1 MVGLLSWFDFVTV
14 VMVALGIW
22 VGRRR
27 GMSAELLDV
36 LLWIAI
42 VVVGALLTPSLGGWL
57 GQTVGFAP
65 ATSYILGYLTLAG
78 TLFLLFFLI
87 RRGFGEKLLSSD
99 TFGSME
105 YYLGMGAGAIRFL
118 CILLATLAVL
128 HAPKT
133 SQEELDRKL
142 RVQQDDLGSIYFP
155 PLGQIQRTIFRDSI
169 TGRVVKEH
177 LDAALLEPSRSAGTR
192 SRENNI
198 YRARERLVD
207 DASGVR

>member
-1 MVGLLSWFDFVTV
+1 MN
-14 VMVALGIW
+14 
-22 VGRRR
+22 
-27 GMSAELLDV
+27 
-36 LLWIAI
+36 
-42 VVVGALLTPSLGGWL
+42 ALLTPSLGGWL

-155 PLGQIQRTIFRDSI
+155 PLGQIQRTIFQDSI